1 MAGVLIEMR
10 GAILR
15 RSVSY
20 PGASGSRG
28 RLVGGLLLA
37 LFVTLLA
44 VGTLLAGLAR
54 YHYPGAGAAVVATL
68 SFGWLLGWVTGPLLT
83 GDDAALRMDYF
94 KLLSIPP
101 RKLAFAMLGAAFAN
115 ICLVFSLIAFAA
127 LIALGAQSGPAAATA
142 GAAAMLLDLVLAV
155 VASTVAIAVF
165 GPAISSRRGRDFGT
179 FVLALVI
186 TLLSVAS
193 GLVPFVAGRLTDG
206 HSPVLTAV
214 VKILPSGWGAVAVDA
229 ANRSDWGLTGLALGG
244 LVALTG
250 VLVLAWPPL
259 LARRLTMSARGG
271 HGHAGRSS
279 SERKPIL
286 PSTPLGAV
294 IGKELR
300 MYSRSVLRSVML
312 MISFLVGVLAAVIP
326 AFSGKTTGLP
336 FAGLLF
342 TVIAAACFTNFY
354 GDDGTSLWLT
364 LVTPGAARPDVR
376 GRVWAWVLVTGP
388 AGFLLT
394 VVLTAAS
401 GQTWSWPWVLAAEPA
416 LVIGSAGLLA
426 LIGVRSVNG
435 PAPDGGPAPARVL
448 KTHLALVAL
457 PVVTVAPAAALLA
470 AGTVTHDAA
479 LRWLAVP
486 VGLAW
491 GRLPL
496 LAFGPA
502 GAAAAG
508 EPGPGDLRPGPRP
521 RELTRLHCQA
531 GRLNGTVTVMVS
543 GNQRAP
549 PACCG
554 APHAVCRYLM
564 GGPKPSSVSLAGN
577 P

>member
-1 MAGVLIEMR
+1 MVGVLIEMR

-20 PGASGSRG
+20 HGASGSRG
-28 RLVGGLLLA
+28 RLIGGLLLA

-44 VGTLLAGLAR
+44 VGTLLAGLAH

-94 KLLSIPP
+94 KLLPIPP

-115 ICLVFSLIAFAA
+115 ISLVFSLIAFAS
-127 LIALGAQSGPAAATA
+127 LIALGAQSGPAAALT

-206 HSPVLTAV
+206 HSPALTAV
-214 VKILPSGWGAVAVDA
+214 VKVLPSGWGAVAVDA
-229 ANRSDWGLTGLALGG
+229 AGRSDWGLAGLALGG

-271 HGHAGRSS
+271 GRAAHARR
-279 SERKPIL
+279 ERDPIL
-286 PSTPLGAV
+286 PSTPIGAV

-326 AFSGKTTGLP
+326 AFSGKSTGLP

-364 LVTPGAARPDVR
+364 LVTPDAARPDVR
-376 GRVWAWVLVTGP
+376 GRVWAWFLVTGP

-416 LVIGSAGLLA
+416 LVVGSAGLLA
-426 LIGVRSVNG
+426 LIGVRSVVG

-448 KTHLALVAL
+448 KTNASVIALPLTTLLPPVAL
-457 PVVTVAPAAALLA
+457 LV
-470 AGTVTHDAA
+470 AGTVTHDEAVC
-479 LRWLAVP
+479 WLAVP

-491 GRLPL
+491 GAFLCWRSVRLAQQWL
-496 LAFGPA
+496 ETHGPEIFA
-502 GAAAAG
+502 
-508 EPGPGDLRPGPRP
+508 R
-521 RELTRLHCQA
+521 
-531 GRLNGTVTVMVS
+531 V
-543 GNQRAP
+543 RAP
-549 PACCG
+549 A
-554 APHAVCRYLM
+554 
-564 GGPKPSSVSLAGN
+564 S
-577 P
+577 

>member
-1 MAGVLIEMR
+1 MVGVLIEMR
-10 GAILR
+10 GVILR
-15 RSVSY
+15 RGV
-20 PGASGSRG
+20 SGSRG
-28 RLVGGLLLA
+28 RLIGGLLLA

-44 VGTLLAGLAR
+44 AGTLLAGLAQ

-68 SFGWLLGWVTGPLLT
+68 SFGWLLGAVTGPLLT

-94 KLLSIPP
+94 KLLPIPP

-115 ICLVFSLIAFAA
+115 ISLVFSLIAFAA
-127 LIALGAQSGPAAATA
+127 LIALGAQSGAAAALT
-142 GAAAMLLDLVLAV
+142 GAAAALLDLVLAV

-206 HSPVLTAV
+206 HSPALTAV

-229 ANRSDWGLTGLALGG
+229 AGRSDWGLAALALGG
-244 LVALTG
+244 LVALIG

-271 HGHAGRSS
+271 GRAAHARRDRG
-279 SERKPIL
+279 PIL

-336 FAGLLF
+336 FAGVLF

-376 GRVWAWVLVTGP
+376 GRVWAWFLVTGP

-416 LVIGSAGLLA
+416 LVIGAAGLLA
-426 LIGVRSVNG
+426 LIGVRSVVG

-448 KTHLALVAL
+448 KTNASVIAL
-457 PVVTVAPAAALLA
+457 PVITLLPAVALLA
-470 AGTVTHDAA
+470 VGTVTHNVAV
-479 LRWLAVP
+479 RWLAVP
-486 VGLAW
+486 VGLTW
-491 GRLPL
+491 GAFLCWRSVRLAQQRL
-496 LAFGPA
+496 ESHGP
-502 GAAAAG
+502 
-508 EPGPGDLRPGPRP
+508 EIF
-521 RELTRLHCQA
+521 TRV
-531 GRLNGTVTVMVS
+531 R
-543 GNQRAP
+543 P
-549 PACCG
+549 PA
-554 APHAVCRYLM
+554 
-564 GGPKPSSVSLAGN
+564 S
-577 P
+577 

>member
-20 PGASGSRG
+20 HGASGSRG
-28 RLVGGLLLA
+28 RLIGGLLLA

-44 VGTLLAGLAR
+44 VGTLLAGLAH

-83 GDDAALRMDYF
+83 GDDATLRMDYF
-94 KLLSIPP
+94 KLLPIPA

-115 ICLVFSLIAFAA
+115 ISLVFSLIAFAA
-127 LIALGAQSGPAAATA
+127 LIALGAQSGPAAALT
-142 GAAAMLLDLVLAV
+142 GAAAVLLDLVLAV

-186 TLLSVAS
+186 TLLSLAS
-193 GLVPFVAGRLTDG
+193 GLVPFVAKRLTGG
-206 HSPVLTAV
+206 HAPALTAV

-229 ANRSDWGLTGLALGG
+229 AGRSDWGLTGLALGG
-244 LVALTG
+244 LVALIG

-271 HGHAGRSS
+271 GRAGRARR
-279 SERKPIL
+279 EREPIL

-376 GRVWAWVLVTGP
+376 GRVWAWFLVTGP

-416 LVIGSAGLLA
+416 LVIGAAGLLA

-470 AGTVTHDAA
+470 AGTATHDVA

-491 GRLPL
+491 GGYLCWRSVRLAQQRL
-496 LAFGPA
+496 ESRGPEIFA
-502 GAAAAG
+502 
-508 EPGPGDLRPGPRP
+508 
-521 RELTRLHCQA
+521 
-531 GRLNGTVTVMVS
+531 
-543 GNQRAP
+543 RAR
-549 PACCG
+549 A
-554 APHAVCRYLM
+554 
-564 GGPKPSSVSLAGN
+564 SVS
-577 P
+577 